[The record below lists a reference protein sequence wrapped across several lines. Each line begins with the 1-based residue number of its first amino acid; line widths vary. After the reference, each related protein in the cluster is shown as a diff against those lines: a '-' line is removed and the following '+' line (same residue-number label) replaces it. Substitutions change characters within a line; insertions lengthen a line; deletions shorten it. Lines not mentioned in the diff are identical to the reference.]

1 MIVLV
6 QVMQFATPFGWPL
19 SVAVVDGSVVSSG
32 FVRIGNLPIP
42 PGAGD
47 VVRVVDTGVAACV
60 RDWLGGEP
68 DALSRVPVSQPG
80 SPFRQ
85 AVWDQMRSIPGG
97 STSTYGQ
104 IAAMA
109 GHARAARAV
118 GAACASNR
126 VAPFVPCHRVVPSAG
141 GIGRYAY
148 GSALKSA
155 LLEFEAG

>member
-1 MIVLV
+1 MVVVLV

-32 FVRIGNLPIP
+32 FVRIRNLLIP

-47 VVRVVDTGVAACV
+47 AVRVVDAGVAACV
-60 RDWLGGEP
+60 GDWLSGNP
-68 DALSRVPVSQPG
+68 LALSRATVSQPG

-97 STSTYGQ
+97 CTSTYGQ

-109 GHARAARAV
+109 GHRRAARAV

-126 VAPFVPCHRVVPSAG
+126 VAPFV
-141 GIGRYAY
+141 
-148 GSALKSA
+148 
-155 LLEFEAG
+155 